1 MMQFEGIIALI
12 LVLIIMVKGFQ
23 ISLKAE
29 KATATVNWWYASQGS
44 RAKCRLRHDELN

>member
-23 ISLKAE
+23 ISL
-29 KATATVNWWYASQGS
+29 VNNFVDALQLLLRYILYA
-44 RAKCRLRHDELN
+44 